1 VSRALLFAALALLSA
16 GGPSAARAES
26 PRWGTFELRLDGYRP
41 DVDSEFAGSAT
52 PYADIF
58 GTDRGW
64 MPKALVSYTVFDRFV
79 QLDVGA
85 GTGWFRA
92 KGSALDKD
100 ATTGALLPTSSNRD
114 STVFSI
120 IPTSLALTL
129 RVDGAAQRWR
139 IPVEVFGRA
148 TLERYNWLVF
158 DGANSVTKKGATN
171 GWSLSGGVGLLL
183 DFIDPML
190 GRELDE
196 DTGINETWLFFEIE
210 KSVVDDFG
218 SATSWV
224 LSDEQLTLGGGLRL
238 VF

>member
-1 VSRALLFAALALLSA
+1 MSRAPLLAALALLSA
-16 GGPSAARAES
+16 AAPSLARAES

-41 DVDSEFAGSAT
+41 DIDSEFAGSAT

-92 KGSALDKD
+92 KGKGQLSAG
-100 ATTGALLPTSSNRD
+100 GASGD
-114 STVFSI
+114 DTVLSI
-120 IPTSLALTL
+120 IPTSLVATL

-139 IPVEVFGRA
+139 VPVEIFGRA
-148 TLERYNWLVF
+148 ALERYNWLVL
-158 DGANSVTKKGATN
+158 DGSNDVSKKGATN
-171 GWSLSGGVGLLL
+171 GWSVSAGVGLLL

-190 GRELDE
+190 ARELDD
-196 DTGINETWLFFEIE
+196 DTGINETWIFFEIE

-218 SATSWV
+218 SASSWV
-224 LSDEQLTLGGGLRL
+224 LSDEQLTLGGGLRM